1 MSLNDLLFL
10 AEAAPAP
17 AAGAEQPPMYM
28 MLIQFIPIIVI
39 FYFLLIRPQ
48 QKRQKEHQKL
58 MEALKTGDKVVTSSG
73 IHGII
78 ANVKDKT
85 IIVKVADNVKLE
97 FDRAAITAVEKGSEQ
112 PAAAEASK

>member
-1 MSLNDLLFL
+1 MNLTDLLFL
-10 AEAAPAP
+10 AQTATASP
-17 AAGAEQPPMYM
+17 AGAAAQPPAFMSIM
-28 MLIQFIPIIVI
+28 PLIFVFVI

-48 QKRQKEHQKL
+48 QKKAKEHLKL
-58 MEALKTGDKVVTSSG
+58 VESLKTGDKVVTSAG

-97 FDRAAITAVEKGSEQ
+97 FDRAAVTIVEKSPETT
-112 PAAAEASK
+112 EVVKS